1 MPSSK
6 CSLDLLLGLGI
17 LCLIPSLLRAQEPN
31 EWPQSMFD
39 SLSHDFG
46 VVAKGSDVRHR
57 FKITNRSSEDVH
69 IASVTASCGCTGAKC
84 DRFLLERN
92 VSTVLEVSVDTNRFQ
107 RQKESSV
114 TVSFDRPRA
123 ASVAIPVKACIR
135 PDIVVS
141 PSLINFGSV
150 PHGQQHERTISIA
163 YAGRPD
169 WKIQELMTSDEHV
182 QVHAVERHR
191 APGQIKYDLVVALRA
206 DVPIG
211 MLRSEV
217 VVVSNEE
224 NGPRFPVGLDASVEA
239 DFTVTPSVVQLGTL
253 APGAEITR
261 TVVVR
266 GAEPFAVKRV
276 DCPSCSGA
284 IKSWAADEST
294 ARVHL
299 LPLTFI
305 APQECGEFSHR
316 FVLCISSGVVLD
328 FADRGFVERLQRT
341 TCAH

>member
-31 EWPQSMFD
+31 DWPQSMFD

-69 IASVTASCGCTGAKC
+69 IASVTASCGCTAAKC
-84 DRFLLERN
+84 DGFLLERN

-107 RQKESSV
+107 RQKESTV
-114 TVSFDRPRA
+114 TVSFDRPRPA
-123 ASVAIPVKACIR
+123 TVAIPVKAYIR

-150 PHGQQHERTISIA
+150 PHGKPHERTISIT

-169 WKIQELMTSDEHV
+169 WKIDKLLTSDEHI

-191 APGQIKYDLVVALRA
+191 APGQIEYDLVVALRA
-206 DVPIG
+206 DLPIG

-224 NGPRFPVGLDASVEA
+224 NGPRFPVALEASIEA
-239 DFTVTPSVVQLGTL
+239 HFTVTPSVVQLGTV

-266 GAEPFAVKRV
+266 GAEPFAVKRI

-284 IKSWAADEST
+284 IRSLALDAT
-294 ARVHL
+294 ASRMHV

-305 APQECGEFSHR
+305 APRECGEFSQK
-316 FVLCISSGVVLD
+316 FALSISSGRILEFTDCGDVKVLSLG
-328 FADRGFVERLQRT
+328 RPK
-341 TCAH
+341 

>member
-123 ASVAIPVKACIR
+123 ASVAIPVKAYIR
-135 PDIVVS
+135 PDIVVADLFSTKATIVAAHEGGDRS
-141 PSLINFGSV
+141 PDALIKN
-150 PHGQQHERTISIA
+150 
-163 YAGRPD
+163 
-169 WKIQELMTSDEHV
+169 
-182 QVHAVERHR
+182 
-191 APGQIKYDLVVALRA
+191 LVWNDIFFLYR
-206 DVPIG
+206 
-211 MLRSEV
+211 
-217 VVVSNEE
+217 
-224 NGPRFPVGLDASVEA
+224 
-239 DFTVTPSVVQLGTL
+239 
-253 APGAEITR
+253 
-261 TVVVR
+261 
-266 GAEPFAVKRV
+266 K
-276 DCPSCSGA
+276 
-284 IKSWAADEST
+284 
-294 ARVHL
+294 
-299 LPLTFI
+299 
-305 APQECGEFSHR
+305 
-316 FVLCISSGVVLD
+316 
-328 FADRGFVERLQRT
+328 
-341 TCAH
+341 